1 MKLEVSNLGVFIS
14 HLRNYIYIY
23 IYVCVICYIYVL
35 CICVMLYIYVHHI
48 DVVWLHCPYEQIK
61 LTKNFNKLFLAKL
74 LNYN

>member
-1 MKLEVSNLGVFIS
+1 ML
-14 HLRNYIYIY
+14 YI
-23 IYVCVICYIYVL
+23 CVL

-48 DVVWLHCPYEQIK
+48 DVVWLHCPYKQIK